1 MEKDTIMQ
9 ESYHNSG
16 DKDTKKCPF
25 CTEPCGYEW
34 CPYEKE
40 KDDEQLPD
48 TDNLGEATVI

>member
-25 CTEPCGYEW
+25 CTEHCGYEW

-48 TDNLGEATVI
+48 IDNLGEATVI